1 MGESLALGTRDF
13 DNQTAARF
21 ATLGLQQQ
29 RPETPEDPEDPDQR
43 AWQELRHQA
52 QASHYARS
60 HVDDPSNSFADRDAY
75 SAAAVYASQ
84 EDDPGTGLP
93 MDVARSRRDEGYD
106 SDMRMDREE
115 EEDAENEFS
124 EGNDEY
130 EGDGTNT
137 MDAAPGF
144 S

>member
-21 ATLGLQQQ
+21 ATLGLQGAA
-29 RPETPEDPEDPDQR
+29 TPESQDPDQR
-43 AWQELRHQA
+43 AYDELRHQGRA
-52 QASHYARS
+52 AHYARA
-60 HVDDPSNSFADRDAY
+60 HADDPSASFPDRDAY
-75 SAAAVYASQ
+75 AAAAVYASQ

-93 MDVARSRRDEGYD
+93 MGVARSRRDEGYD
-106 SDMRMDREE
+106 SDLRMDREDE
-115 EEDAENEFS
+115 DDAENDFS

-137 MDAAPGF
+137 LDAAPGF

>member
-21 ATLGLQQQ
+21 ANLGLQQQ
-29 RPETPEDPEDPDQR
+29 PESPASPASPDER
-43 AWQELRHQA
+43 AYLELRHQA
-52 QASHYARS
+52 RSSRYARD
-60 HVDDPSNSFADRDAY
+60 HVDDPANTFADRDAY

>member
-1 MGESLALGTRDF
+1 MEQSLALGTRDF

-21 ATLGLQQQ
+21 ATLGLQP
-29 RPETPEDPEDPDQR
+29 RPAESDDAR
-43 AWQELRHQA
+43 AYAELRHEGE
-52 QASHYARS
+52 ASRYARA
-60 HVDDPSNSFADRDAY
+60 HVDDPSSSFPDRDAY
-75 SAAAVYASQ
+75 AAAAVYASQ

-93 MDVARSRRDEGYD
+93 MGVARSRRDEGYD

-115 EEDAENEFS
+115 DDDREEEFS

>member
-21 ATLGLQQQ
+21 ANLGLQP
-29 RPETPEDPEDPDQR
+29 RTESPDQR
-43 AWQELRHQA
+43 AYEELEHQA
-52 QASHYARS
+52 HASHYARS
-60 HVDDPSNSFADRDAY
+60 HVDDPTSTYPDRDAY
-75 SAAAVYASQ
+75 AAASVYASQ

-115 EEDAENEFS
+115 EEDRENEFS

-137 MDAAPGF
+137 LDAAP
-144 S
+144 SSWQDE